1 MTKTTDNTKE
11 AEEVTQPEMESAE
24 NQQQAEPKSNENTG
38 TQDVLDSE
46 GNENSADAEANEE
59 AEELD
64 PMEVLQQKVIQLK
77 DTLLRRTAEFDNVKK
92 RMLRERMQLLTDAKI
107 EALKNFLPVNDDLQR
122 TLQAADGQDIPNGF
136 LQGVTMVYEKFG
148 NILKAAGV
156 EEINESGIPFDVNVH
171 DALMRQSAPDDNT
184 PSDTV
189 LQVLEPGYKAGDKV
203 IRHAKVIVSE

>member
-46 GNENSADAEANEE
+46 GNENSAEAEANEE

-64 PMEVLQQKVIQLK
+64 PMEVLQQEVIQLK

-171 DALMRQSAPDDNT
+171 DALMRQPAPDDNT

>member
-64 PMEVLQQKVIQLK
+64 PMEVLQQEVIQLK

>member
-11 AEEVTQPEMESAE
+11 AEEITQPEMESAKNHE
-24 NQQQAEPKSNENTG
+24 DHVVGGINE
-38 TQDVLDSE
+38 DSE
-46 GNENSADAEANEE
+46 TQEYEVNQDSEATEE

-64 PMEVLQQKVIQLK
+64 PMEVLQQEVIQLK
-77 DTLLRRTAEFDNVKK
+77 DTLLRRSAEFDNVKK

-122 TLQAADGQDIPNGF
+122 TLQAADGQDIPQGF
-136 LQGVTMVYEKFG
+136 LQGITMVYEKFG

-171 DALMRQSAPDDNT
+171 DALMRQPAPDDNT